1 MKITI
6 LSLFPEIFEGF
17 ATSTVIHR
25 AIEKGIVEIEF
36 KQLRDYSTN
45 IHHHVD
51 DSPFGG
57 GAGMVLMCQPL
68 VDALKELQQENS
80 YSVILSASGRLYN
93 QQDAHAFAKKDHLI
107 LICGRYEGIDAR
119 VEDYVDDVI
128 SVGDYILTGGEIP
141 AMIVADSVIRLLEG
155 VIKEES
161 VKEESYEDGLLEYPQ
176 YTQPANY
183 EGKEVPE
190 ILLSGHHAKIKEYR
204 HLQALLRTR
213 KMRPDL
219 FEKYPLTEEDK
230 KQLEM
235 FDEKNKIEK

>member
-68 VDALKELQQENS
+68 VDALKELQQESS

-93 QQDAHAFAKKDHLI
+93 QQDAHTFAKKDHLI

-219 FEKYPLTEEDK
+219 FEKYSLTEEDK

>member
-6 LSLFPEIFEGF
+6 LSLFPELFEGF
-17 ATSTVIHR
+17 HNSTIIHR
-25 AIEKGIVEIEF
+25 AMEKGLVEIEY

-57 GAGMVLMCQPL
+57 GAGMVLMCQPI
-68 VDALKELQQENS
+68 VDALKELQEDNS

-93 QQDAHAFAKKDHLI
+93 QTDAHTFAKKDHLI

-128 SVGDYILTGGEIP
+128 SVGDYVLTGGEIP

-155 VIKEES
+155 AIKEES
-161 VKEESYEDGLLEYPQ
+161 TKEESYEDGLLEYPQ
-176 YTQPANY
+176 YTQPASFD
-183 EGKEVPE
+183 GKEVPE
-190 ILLSGHHAKIKEYR
+190 VLLSGHHANIKEYR
-204 HLQALLRTR
+204 HLQSLLRTK

-219 FEKYPLTEEDK
+219 FEKYELDEKE
-230 KQLEM
+230 KQLLETYLKN
-235 FDEKNKIEK
+235 DES